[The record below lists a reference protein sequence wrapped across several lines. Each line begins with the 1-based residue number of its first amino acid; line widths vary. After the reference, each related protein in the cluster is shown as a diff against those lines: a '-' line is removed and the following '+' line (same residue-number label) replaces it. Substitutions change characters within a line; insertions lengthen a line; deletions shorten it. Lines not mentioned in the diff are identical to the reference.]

1 MLTQRMVDRVTKPG
15 RYRDRNGMPGLLLQ
29 VSTSGAKSY
38 LLRYELR
45 GAERMLGLGGA
56 NVFSLKEARER
67 ARAARQL
74 LADGIDPLEAKRAD
88 AAAAKAAAAKR
99 LSFAEAATRYAAQH
113 DKRWNNANH
122 RGQFLSSLRTYAFS
136 IIGDLDVSA
145 VDTALVLKCIE
156 PVWTTKTT
164 TADRVRNRIEGVLDW
179 ATVRGHRSGDNP
191 ARWKGHLDQ
200 VLPARGDIAKIQH
213 HPALPYAGLPQFMAD
228 LERRESIGAR
238 ALKFTI
244 LTAARTGEVIGATW
258 GEVDLD
264 SATWT
269 IPAPRTKARR
279 EHRVP
284 LSPAVLELLR
294 SLPREEGNPF
304 VFIGGKVNG
313 GLSHLPM
320 LGVLNTMG
328 RTDITVHG
336 FRSTFR
342 DWAAEQTA
350 YPREIA
356 ELALAHAVGSAV
368 ERAYRRADLFEKR
381 RRLMDDWARYCTS
394 PAPAG
399 AVVPIRGRQ

>member
-29 VSTSGAKSY
+29 VSASGAKSW
-38 LLRYELR
+38 LLRYVL
-45 GAERMLGLGGA
+45 GGTERMLGLGGA
-56 NVFSLKEARER
+56 NVFTLKEARER
-67 ARAARQL
+67 ARLARQH
-74 LADGIDPLEAKRAD
+74 LADGRDPLLVKRAD
-88 AAAAKAAAAKR
+88 AAAAKAAAAR
-99 LSFAEAATRYAAQH
+99 HLSFENAANRYAAQH

-122 RGQFLSSLRTYAFS
+122 RGQFLSSLRTYAFPT
-136 IIGDLDVSA
+136 IGDLDVSA
-145 VDTALVLKCIE
+145 IDTALVLKCVE
-156 PVWTTKTT
+156 PIWTTKTT

-179 ATVRGHRSGDNP
+179 ATVRGHRAGDNP

-213 HPALPYAGLPQFMAD
+213 HPALAYAELPQFMVD
-228 LERRESIGAR
+228 LERRESLGAR

-258 GEVDLD
+258 NEIDLD
-264 SATWT
+264 NATWT
-269 IPAPRTKARR
+269 IPAQRTKARR

-284 LSPAVLELLR
+284 LSPAVIELLQA
-294 SLPREEGNPF
+294 LPREDGNPF

-320 LGVLNTMG
+320 LGVLSTMG

-342 DWAAEQTA
+342 DWAAEVTA
-350 YPREIA
+350 YPNHVVEQG
-356 ELALAHAVGSAV
+356 LAHAVGNAV
-368 ERAYRRADLFEKR
+368 ERAYRRSDLFDKR
-381 RRLMDDWARYCTS
+381 RKLMEDWGRYCTQL
-394 PAPAG
+394 PATG
-399 AVVPIRGRQ
+399 DVVPIRGRQ